1 MKLKIK
7 VQMYRVGFGDCFLV
21 TFTSAEREHRILFDC
36 GRHAGST
43 PVEEEELA
51 FEKVIAKLIDDI
63 PETKKDGRN
72 VRCIDII
79 VATHRHRDH
88 VHGFSKTHL
97 WKDVVVGEVWMP
109 WVEDRE
115 DQHARRLAL
124 SQEQSA
130 RRALSALKALKAASD
145 QPTETFDSAIEIV
158 YNSTTNKKAMD
169 FLHDGLQKDRKRFLP
184 RLGYFPDSFT
194 TDQLGDRIPYGVT
207 LHVLGPSR
215 DPEVITSLQPPP
227 GVAYEPLLHTNG
239 LNVDEADEMG
249 AGTAPEPFG
258 LNWVVKAGEYELT
271 KKERHRIETAAINGA
286 VSPLELAYRLD
297 QSLNGTSLVIVIE
310 AGDVKLL
317 FSGDAQWGTW
327 NTILRDSRA
336 AALIAIVQQQNRA
349 RQLKGQPRAPCA
361 ITKFTRNP
369 RPSECGCG
377 HSHVAHRVHR
387 WRHEPLRFIVSAAHC
402 AGRGR
407 TASTLGGADCD
418 LVRSWVWHLDLAR
431 EATATH
437 SRCVWRSV

>member
-227 GVAYEPLLHTNG
+227 GAAYEPLLHTNG

-336 AALIAIVQQQNRA
+336 AALIDGPAMYKVGHHGSHNATPIEFVDDHL
-349 RQLKGQPRAPCA
+349 RQGAQSLVSVGPTNYGGGWQDIPLDSLLLELEKRGPVSRSDGD
-361 ITKFTRNP
+361 NP
-369 RPSECGCG
+369 HKNAFVEIEFDAVVPDSVE
-377 HSHVAHRVHR
+377 
-387 WRHEPLRFIVSAAHC
+387 EP
-402 AGRGR
+402 
-407 TASTLGGADCD
+407 
-418 LVRSWVWHLDLAR
+418 
-431 EATATH
+431 
-437 SRCVWRSV
+437 